1 VSSALQLALPLVGL
15 LLMGVGWGGNIVL
28 AKLATGLGAPPVG
41 LAFLE
46 AAGSGLLLL
55 LVTWMQ
61 RRSPPLDGRSLRFYV
76 ISGALGVAIPN
87 VLIFHAARHLSVGL
101 LAILMTLTPLVTYGF
116 SLVLRLERFWWVRAL
131 GLLFGLLGV
140 ALILAP
146 SSSLPGPGLAFWV
159 VIGFLG
165 TTSFAAQNVYI
176 AHAWPENGDALA
188 LSCGGLIASAFMLAP
203 LAAATEGFIALTPP
217 WGAIQWAGGTMGA
230 INAVLTVI
238 FIASIRRAGPVFTSQ
253 TAYLIT
259 IAGVLWGMLLF
270 NEHHSSWI
278 WAAMLVMCAG
288 VALVTRSQR
297 EAVG

>member
-1 VSSALQLALPLVGL
+1 VSNALRLALPLVGL
-15 LLMGVGWGGNIVL
+15 LLMGAGWGGNIVL

-61 RRSPPLDGRSLRFYV
+61 RRSPPLDARSLRFYA

-140 ALILAP
+140 ILILAP
-146 SSSLPGPGLAFWV
+146 SSSLPAPGLAFWV

-165 TTSFAAQNVYI
+165 TATFAAQNVYI

-188 LSCGGLIASAFMLAP
+188 LSCGGLVASAFMLAP
-203 LAAATEGFIALTPP
+203 LAAATEGFISLTPP
-217 WGAIQWAGGTMGA
+217 WGAIQWAGGAMGV
-230 INAVLTVI
+230 INALLTVI

-278 WAAMLVMCAG
+278 WAAMLMMCAG
-288 VALVTRSQR
+288 VALVTRSQS